1 MNTARAAVGW
11 IGAALM
17 AGGYF
22 FSVKQALDPE
32 ADTGKYVQAL
42 DGSSVPWLALGL
54 LVAAVIFAIVPSQP
68 DTEEEQP

>member
-22 FSVKQALDPE
+22 FSVKLALDPE

-42 DGSSVPWLALGL
+42 DSSAVPLLALALIIG
-54 LVAAVIFAIVPSQP
+54 AVVLALVPSPP
-68 DTEEEQP
+68 DKEEEQA